1 MPHHTPLIATIVAG
15 IVLAFAFGMV
25 AQRLRL
31 SPLFGY
37 LVAGICVGPFTPG
50 FVADAGLAHELSEI
64 GVILLMFG
72 VGLHFSLGDLL
83 SVRKIAIPG
92 AIVQITIATGLGMLL
107 AWVLGWTVGAGLI
120 FGICLSVASTVVLLR
135 ALEERRLLETMRGRI
150 AIGWLIV
157 EDLVTVLVLVML
169 PAVSGLLGG
178 KVEEGVANDTASI
191 LAALGWTMA
200 KVTLFIV
207 LMFAVGR
214 RVIPWALERT
224 AAVGSR
230 ELFTLAILAISLGVA
245 YMSSALFDVSFALG
259 AFLAGVVLN
268 ESKLSH
274 EAANDSLPMRDAFA
288 VLFFVSVGMLFDPKI
303 LIEQPIAV
311 LATFLIITVGKSLG
325 ALFIVRAFGHP
336 LQTSLTIATALA
348 QIGEFSFILAALGV
362 SLGLLSEDGRNLI
375 LASALLSII
384 VNPMLFVALDRWTAR
399 RDAEKNAAKAAK
411 AAEAQ
416 AESDRAAAAA
426 DDDFL
431 PDRALIPARDHI
443 ILIGFGR
450 VGSRVGK
457 ALHERD
463 IPLVLIESDRDDCVA
478 ARGLGIPC
486 ILGNAVAPQVLAD
499 ANLSTALVLLVAIP
513 QTLEAG
519 PIIRQA
525 REVNPALAILARA
538 HSDEEVAY
546 LLKAGADAT
555 IMGESEIAR
564 SMCDSVESLIR
575 LAPRLQNG
583 GSADDPSLPE
593 PNSPQAA

>member
-92 AIVQITIATGLGMLL
+92 AVVQITIATGLGMLL

-169 PAVSGLLGG
+169 PAISGLLGG
-178 KVEEGVANDTASI
+178 KVEEGVGNDTASI

-200 KVTLFIV
+200 KVTVFIV

-230 ELFTLAILAISLGVA
+230 ELFTLAVLAISLGVA

-384 VNPMLFVALDRWTAR
+384 VNPMLFVALDRWSAR
-399 RDAEKNAAKAAK
+399 RESEKNAIK
-411 AAEAQ
+411 AAEAK
-416 AESDRAAAAA
+416 AASDRAAAHA

-431 PDRALIPARDHI
+431 PDRALIPTRDHI

-486 ILGNAVAPQVLAD
+486 ILGNAVAPQILAD

-575 LAPRLQNG
+575 LAPRLQR
-583 GSADDPSLPE
+583 SDPADDPPE
-593 PNSPQAA
+593 SAPTSPQAA

>member
-1 MPHHTPLIATIVAG
+1 MPHHTPLIAMLVGG
-15 IVLAFAFGMV
+15 ICLAFVFGMI
-25 AQRLRL
+25 AQRFRL

-37 LVAGICVGPFTPG
+37 LVAGVVVGPFTPG
-50 FVADAGLAHELSEI
+50 FVADSALAHELSEI

-92 AIVQITIATGLGMLL
+92 ALVQIVIATVLGMLL
-107 AWVLGWTVGAGLI
+107 SWAMGWPWGSGLI

-135 ALEERRLLETMRGRI
+135 ALEERRLLETNRGRI

-169 PAVSGLLGG
+169 PAVAGLLGG
-178 KVEEGVANDTASI
+178 KTEAGVSPDTASI
-191 LAALGWTMA
+191 LKALFWTMG
-200 KVTLFIV
+200 KVTVFIV

-214 RVIPWALERT
+214 RVIPWLLEKT
-224 AAVGSR
+224 AGVGSR
-230 ELFTLAILAISLGVA
+230 ELFTLAVLAIALGVA

-259 AFLAGVVLN
+259 AFLAGVVLS

-288 VLFFVSVGMLFDPKI
+288 VLFFVSVGMLFDPMI
-303 LIEQPIAV
+303 LLEQPLAI

-325 ALFIVRAFGHP
+325 ALMIVRAFGHP
-336 LQTSLTIATALA
+336 IQTSLTIATALA

-362 SLGLLSEDGRNLI
+362 SLGLMTEEARNLI

-384 VNPMLFVALDRWTAR
+384 VNPMLFVVLDRWTAR
-399 RDAEKNAAKAAK
+399 REAAQQAQKAK
-411 AAEAQ
+411 DGSEA
-416 AESDRAAAAA
+416 
-426 DDDFL
+426 DDFL
-431 PDRALIPARDHI
+431 PDRAAIPESNHI

-450 VGSRVGK
+450 VGSRVGR
-457 ALHERD
+457 ALHERGM
-463 IPLVLIESDRDDCVA
+463 PLVLIESDRDDCVD
-478 ARGLGIPC
+478 ARKLGIPC
-486 ILGNAVAPQVLAD
+486 ILGNAVSPQVLGD
-499 ANLSTALVLLVAIP
+499 ANLATATVLLVAIP

-519 PIIRQA
+519 PIIKRA
-525 REVNPALAILARA
+525 REVNPGIAILARA
-538 HSDEEVAY
+538 HSDEEVSY
-546 LLKAGADAT
+546 LLGAGADAT

-575 LAPRLQNG
+575 LAPRLEKASEVAQPDG
-583 GSADDPSLPE
+583 DVPG
-593 PNSPQAA
+593 SPQAA

>member
-1 MPHHTPLIATIVAG
+1 
-15 IVLAFAFGMV
+15 
-25 AQRLRL
+25 
-31 SPLFGY
+31 
-37 LVAGICVGPFTPG
+37 
-50 FVADAGLAHELSEI
+50 
-64 GVILLMFG
+64 
-72 VGLHFSLGDLL
+72 
-83 SVRKIAIPG
+83 
-92 AIVQITIATGLGMLL
+92 
-107 AWVLGWTVGAGLI
+107 
-120 FGICLSVASTVVLLR
+120 
-135 ALEERRLLETMRGRI
+135 
-150 AIGWLIV
+150 
-157 EDLVTVLVLVML
+157 
-169 PAVSGLLGG
+169 
-178 KVEEGVANDTASI
+178 
-191 LAALGWTMA
+191 
-200 KVTLFIV
+200 
-207 LMFAVGR
+207 
-214 RVIPWALERT
+214 
-224 AAVGSR
+224 
-230 ELFTLAILAISLGVA
+230 
-245 YMSSALFDVSFALG
+245 
-259 AFLAGVVLN
+259 
-268 ESKLSH
+268 
-274 EAANDSLPMRDAFA
+274 
-288 VLFFVSVGMLFDPKI
+288 
-303 LIEQPIAV
+303 
-311 LATFLIITVGKSLG
+311 
-325 ALFIVRAFGHP
+325 VRAFGHP

-411 AAEAQ
+411 AAEVQ

-463 IPLVLIESDRDDCVA
+463 IPLVLIEADRDDCVA

-538 HSDEEVAY
+538 HSDDEVAY

-575 LAPRLQNG
+575 LAPRLHESG
-583 GSADDPSLPE
+583 RADDPPLPE

>member
-1 MPHHTPLIATIVAG
+1 MPHHTPLIAMLVGG
-15 IVLAFAFGMV
+15 IVLAFVFGMI

-31 SPLFGY
+31 SPLLGY
-37 LVAGICVGPFTPG
+37 LVAGIVVGPYTPG
-50 FVADAGLAHELSEI
+50 FVADTNLAHELSEI

-92 AIVQITIATGLGMLL
+92 ALAQIFIATGLGMLL
-107 AWVLGWTVGAGLI
+107 AWTLGWTWGAGLV

-135 ALEERRLLETMRGRI
+135 ALEERRLLETNRGRI

-169 PAVSGLLGG
+169 PAVAGLIGG
-178 KVEEGVANDTASI
+178 KVEEGVSTDTVSI
-191 LAALGWTMA
+191 LKALGWTIA
-200 KVTLFIV
+200 KVTVFIV

-214 RVIPWALERT
+214 RVIPWLLERT
-224 AAVGSR
+224 ASIGSR
-230 ELFTLAILAISLGVA
+230 ELFTLSVLAISLGVA
-245 YMSSALFDVSFALG
+245 YMSAALFDVSFALG

-268 ESKLSH
+268 ESRLSH

-303 LIEQPIAV
+303 VIEQPLAI

-336 LQTSLTIATALA
+336 LQTSLTIAAALA

-362 SLGLLSEDGRNLI
+362 SLGLLSEEGRNLI

-384 VNPMLFVALDRWTAR
+384 INPMLFVALDRWSAR
-399 RDAEKNAAKAAK
+399 REAQQDAAAKVGAPPPP
-411 AAEAQ
+411 AE
-416 AESDRAAAAA
+416 
-426 DDDFL
+426 DDFL
-431 PDRALIPARDHI
+431 PDRALIPAADHI
-443 ILIGFGR
+443 VLIGFGR
-450 VGSRVGK
+450 VGSRVGR
-457 ALHERD
+457 ALHEKGL
-463 IPLVLIESDRDDCVA
+463 PLVLIESDRDDCIE
-478 ARGLGIPC
+478 ARKLGIPC
-486 ILGNAVAPQVLAD
+486 ILGNAVSPGVLAD
-499 ANLSTALVLLVAIP
+499 ANLASARALLVAIP

-519 PIIRQA
+519 PIIKQA
-525 REVNPALAILARA
+525 REANPGIAILARA

-564 SMCDSVESLIR
+564 SMCDSVESLVR
-575 LAPRLQNG
+575 LAPKLAEAQRRG
-583 GSADDPSLPE
+583 DLP
-593 PNSPQAA
+593 PPAPAPATAA

>member
-1 MPHHTPLIATIVAG
+1 MPHHTPLIATLVGG
-15 IVLAFAFGMV
+15 ICLAFVFGML
-25 AQRLRL
+25 AQRVKL

-37 LVAGICVGPFTPG
+37 LVAGIIVGPFTPG
-50 FVADAGLAHELSEI
+50 FVADAALAHELAEI

-92 AIVQITIATGLGMLL
+92 AVVQIAIATGLGMLL
-107 AWVLGWTVGAGLI
+107 GWALGWSWGAGLV

-135 ALEERRLLETMRGRI
+135 ALEERRLLETNRGRI

-178 KVEEGVANDTASI
+178 TMEEGASSDLMSI
-191 LAALGWTMA
+191 LASLGWTMV
-200 KVTLFIV
+200 KVTVFVV

-214 RVIPWALERT
+214 RVIPWMLERT
-224 AAVGSR
+224 AGVGSR
-230 ELFTLAILAISLGVA
+230 ELFTLAVLAIALGVA

-288 VLFFVSVGMLFDPKI
+288 VLFFVSVGMLFDPMI
-303 LIEQPIAV
+303 LIEQP
-311 LATFLIITVGKSLG
+311 LAILAAFLIITVGKSIG
-325 ALFIVRAFGHP
+325 ALAIVRAFGHP
-336 LQTSLTIATALA
+336 MQTSLTIATALA

-362 SLGLLSEDGRNLI
+362 SLGLLPESGRNLI

-384 VNPMLFVALDRWTAR
+384 VNPMLFVALDRWSAKR
-399 RDAEKNAAKAAK
+399 EVEKAAK
-411 AAEAQ
+411 TAAEAEVV
-416 AESDRAAAAA
+416 AKE
-426 DDDFL
+426 DDFL
-431 PDRALIPARDHI
+431 PDRALIPAADHI
-443 ILIGFGR
+443 VLVGFGR
-450 VGSRVGK
+450 VGSRVGR
-457 ALHERD
+457 ALSERS
-463 IPLVLIESDRDDCVA
+463 IPLVLIEADRDDCVA
-478 ARGLGIPC
+478 ARALGIPC

-499 ANLSTALVLLVAIP
+499 ANLATARGLLVAIP

-525 REVNPALAILARA
+525 REVNPGIAILARA

-564 SMCDSVESLIR
+564 SMCDSVESLMR
-575 LAPRLQNG
+575 LVPRLEAAQR
-583 GSADDPSLPE
+583 ADDAS
-593 PNSPQAA
+593 AAQPV

>member
-1 MPHHTPLIATIVAG
+1 MPHHTPLIAMLVGG
-15 IVLAFAFGMV
+15 IVLAFVFGMI
-25 AQRLRL
+25 AQKLRL

-37 LVAGICVGPFTPG
+37 LVAGIVVGPFTPG
-50 FVADAGLAHELSEI
+50 FVADSGIAHELSEI

-92 AIVQITIATGLGMLL
+92 ALLQMSFVTLAGMLL
-107 AWVLGWTVGAGLI
+107 AWTLGWAWGAGLI
-120 FGICLSVASTVVLLR
+120 FGICLSVPSTVVLLR
-135 ALEERRLLETMRGRI
+135 ALEERRLLETNRGRI

-169 PAVSGLLGG
+169 PAVAGLLGG
-178 KVEEGVANDTASI
+178 DVAEGTASDSASI
-191 LAALGWTMA
+191 IKALAWTLT

-214 RVIPWALERT
+214 RTIPWMLERT
-224 AAVGSR
+224 ASVGSR
-230 ELFTLAILAISLGVA
+230 ELFTLAVLAIALGVA

-303 LIEQPIAV
+303 LIEQPLAI
-311 LATFLIITVGKSLG
+311 LATFLTITLGNSLCG
-325 ALFIVRAFGHP
+325 FAITRLFGYP
-336 LQTSLTIATALA
+336 LQTQLTLGVGLA

-362 SLGLLSEDGRNLI
+362 SLGLLTEDARNLI
-375 LASALLSII
+375 LAGALLSII

-399 RDAEKNAAKAAK
+399 REAHQHAERERTLD
-411 AAEAQ
+411 AAE
-416 AESDRAAAAA
+416 
-426 DDDFL
+426 DDFL
-431 PDRALIPARDHI
+431 PDRAVIPLTNHI
-443 ILIGFGR
+443 VLIGFGR
-450 VGSRVGK
+450 VGSRVGR
-457 ALHERD
+457 ALHD
-463 IPLVLIESDRDDCVA
+463 SGVPLVLIESDRDDCVE
-478 ARGLGIPC
+478 ARKLGIPC
-486 ILGNAVAPQVLAD
+486 ILGNAVSAPVLAD
-499 ANLSTALVLLVAIP
+499 AHIASARALLVAIP

-519 PIIRQA
+519 PIIKQA
-525 REVNPALAILARA
+525 REANPGIAILARA
-538 HSDEEVAY
+538 HSDDEVAY

-564 SMCDSVESLIR
+564 SMCDSVEALVRLTTRLEEAQRRGESLLPP
-575 LAPRLQNG
+575 LANAPA
-583 GSADDPSLPE
+583 S
-593 PNSPQAA
+593 

>member
-1 MPHHTPLIATIVAG
+1 MPHHTPLIAMLVGG
-15 IVLAFAFGMV
+15 IVLAFVFGMI
-25 AQRLRL
+25 AQKLRL

-37 LVAGICVGPFTPG
+37 LVAGIVVGPFTPG
-50 FVADAGLAHELSEI
+50 FVADSGIAHELSEI

-92 AIVQITIATGLGMLL
+92 ALLQMSFVTLAGMLL
-107 AWVLGWTVGAGLI
+107 AWALGWAWGAGLI
-120 FGICLSVASTVVLLR
+120 FGICLSVPSTVVLLR
-135 ALEERRLLETMRGRI
+135 ALEERRLLETNRGRI

-169 PAVSGLLGG
+169 PAVAGLLGG
-178 KVEEGVANDTASI
+178 DVAEGTASDSASI
-191 LAALGWTMA
+191 IKALAWTLT

-214 RVIPWALERT
+214 RTIPWMLERT
-224 AAVGSR
+224 ASVGSR
-230 ELFTLAILAISLGVA
+230 ELFTLAVLAIALGVA

-303 LIEQPIAV
+303 LIEQPLAI
-311 LATFLIITVGKSLG
+311 LATFLTITLGNSLCG
-325 ALFIVRAFGHP
+325 FAITRLFGYP
-336 LQTSLTIATALA
+336 LQTQLTLGVGLA

-362 SLGLLSEDGRNLI
+362 SLGLLTEDARNLI
-375 LASALLSII
+375 LAGALLSII

-399 RDAEKNAAKAAK
+399 REAHQHAERERTLD
-411 AAEAQ
+411 AAE
-416 AESDRAAAAA
+416 
-426 DDDFL
+426 DDFL
-431 PDRALIPARDHI
+431 PDRAVIPLANHI
-443 ILIGFGR
+443 VLIGFGR
-450 VGSRVGK
+450 VGSRVGR
-457 ALHERD
+457 ALHD
-463 IPLVLIESDRDDCVA
+463 SGVPLVLIESDRDDCVE
-478 ARGLGIPC
+478 ARKLGIPC
-486 ILGNAVAPQVLAD
+486 ILGNAVSAPVLAD
-499 ANLSTALVLLVAIP
+499 AHIASARALLVAIP

-519 PIIRQA
+519 PIIKQA
-525 REVNPALAILARA
+525 REANPGIAILARA
-538 HSDEEVAY
+538 HSDDEVAY

-564 SMCDSVESLIR
+564 SMCDSVEALVR
-575 LAPRLQNG
+575 LTTRLEEAQRRGDALLPPFGTAP
-583 GSADDPSLPE
+583 
-593 PNSPQAA
+593 AA